1 MRTLTIT
8 SSSTSLKQSFV
19 LITLTMINRNVCML
33 IIYRILEGSRLF
45 ITTEQKIAKDGK
57 SSSTQDTMKME
68 NASLVRNAINAMG
81 DMSWSIILLILRSRS
96 VR

>member
-1 MRTLTIT
+1 
-8 SSSTSLKQSFV
+8 
-19 LITLTMINRNVCML
+19 ML
-33 IIYRILEGSRLF
+33 IIYRILEGNRLF

-57 SSSTQDTMKME
+57 SNSTQDTMKME